1 MNLLIIALAP
11 AIALIV
17 YVYYRDKHDREPLGL
32 VLRVFIFGMLSTIP
46 AALLEQYFNVEDKN
60 NLIVTAYSTFLI
72 IAGAEEGSKYL
83 FLRWSAY
90 RKIAFN
96 EPFDGIVYSVII
108 SMGFA
113 ALENILYVF
122 SSSNPLQTALLR
134 MLTAV
139 PAHFTF
145 AVIMGYYV
153 GLAKYNPVK
162 RIQYTMMGIGGAM
175 FFHGLYDFCLIQ
187 NKYPYIVTGALISL
201 IVALYLS
208 FKALKIQSANSK
220 AFMELAS
227 TQDQL
232 YEQ

>member
-162 RIQYTMMGIGGAM
+162 RTQYTMMGIGGAM

-227 TQDQL
+227 TQDQS